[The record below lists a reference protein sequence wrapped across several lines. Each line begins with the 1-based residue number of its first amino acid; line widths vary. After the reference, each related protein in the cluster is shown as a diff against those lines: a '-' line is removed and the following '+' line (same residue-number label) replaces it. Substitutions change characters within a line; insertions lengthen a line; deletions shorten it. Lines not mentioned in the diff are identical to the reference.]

1 VLLILRVNKVKG
13 PNMKN
18 SKVWIVTGAAR
29 GFGLEITRAV
39 LASGDT
45 VVAAVR
51 SRPEELKTQLNH
63 PNLHV
68 AVLDVTNEA
77 QAREVAADTVK
88 KLERIDVLVNNA
100 GHGLLSAVEEAS
112 DEEVRRNYETNVF
125 GLLKVTRAVLPHM
138 RKQRSGRIINFSSV
152 GGLIGSAGWGLY
164 CSTKFAVEGLTES
177 LATELGPLG
186 IYATAVEP
194 GYFRTNFLDGSSLT
208 RTKNTITDYAET
220 VGKMREFATQV
231 SYKQPGDPAKL
242 AAAVVRRAASPRPPV
257 HLLLGRDTLTAYQTK
272 VSSLAKEI
280 AEWHDVITGTDYD
293 DVEKTG

>member
-1 VLLILRVNKVKG
+1 MKG
-13 PNMKN
+13 PHMKN

-39 LASGDT
+39 LATGDT

-88 KLERIDVLVNNA
+88 KLGRIDVLVNNA

-125 GLLKVTRAVLPHM
+125 GLLKVMRAVLPYM
-138 RKQRSGRIINFSSV
+138 RKQRSGHIINFSSV
-152 GGLIGSAGWGLY
+152 GGLTGSAGWGLY
-164 CSTKFAVEGLTES
+164 GSTKFAVEGLTES
-177 LATELGPLG
+177 LAKELGPLG

-194 GYFRTNFLDGSSLT
+194 GYFRTNFLDESSLT
-208 RTKNTITDYAET
+208 RTENIIADYAET
-220 VGKMREFATQV
+220 VGKMRELATQV

-242 AAAVVRRAASPRPPV
+242 AAAVVRLAASPKPPV
-257 HLLLGRDTLTAYQTK
+257 HLLLGKDTLTAYQTK
-272 VSSLAKEI
+272 ASSLAKEI
-280 AEWHDVITGTDYD
+280 AEWQDVITGTDYD
-293 DVEKTG
+293 DVEKAG